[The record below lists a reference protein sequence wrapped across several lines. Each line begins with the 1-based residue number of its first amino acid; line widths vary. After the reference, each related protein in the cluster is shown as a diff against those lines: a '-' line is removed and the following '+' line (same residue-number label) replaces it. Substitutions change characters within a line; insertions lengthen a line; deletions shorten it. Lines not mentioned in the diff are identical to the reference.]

1 MEYRFQATTNNIY
14 RAQEYVIISDELVA
28 GTITAVGSLK
38 QFQLIKNTSFVRPTS
53 KLLLTTFI
61 VHEERVVIS
70 DGLVPGQC
78 DSFLL

>member
-1 MEYRFQATTNNIY
+1 MEYGFNATTNNID
-14 RAQEYVIISDELVA
+14 RAQEYVIISDGLVA
-28 GTITAVGSLK
+28 GTITAVG

-70 DGLVPGQC
+70 DGLIPGQC